1 MNVIAK
7 IIRSRGLAYKMILY
21 IFSGIALIFFL
32 IFVYNYQISRKIV
45 RKNLIT
51 NAENLTSLAVARVEK
66 VLNSVAKIPHNFS
79 GIMESS
85 GYSEEEIK
93 KLLFEIIHNNPE
105 IYGTAMAFEPYFHD
119 AGKKYYAPYFYREA
133 DTINFKYIGDERYDY
148 FSQDWYQI
156 PRELNRPMWSE
167 PYYDEGA
174 GNVIMSTYSVPIY
187 TYHDGQQQFIGILT
201 ADISLDWL
209 QEFMNSLKIYATG
222 YGFMISSNGTIVTH
236 PDKELIMNE
245 TIFSIADS
253 QGSPILRKIGKNM
266 VHGEVSFAEFEYRNV
281 HTGKRSWLAYAPVP
295 LNNWSVGIVF
305 PVDEFMGD
313 INNLVRRLLIF
324 CLIGLL
330 ILLTMLILIS
340 NSITRPLR
348 TLTKAAGKFAQG
360 DFNIELPEI
369 QSRDEIGT
377 LNDSFIY
384 MQNELAKTI
393 RDLKDASAKLKLSN
407 EKLEEYSRTLEQ
419 KVEERT
425 AELNEKNKKLDAAF
439 SNLKAAQA
447 RLIQSEKMA
456 SLGQLT
462 AGIAHEIKNPLNFI
476 NNFSELTAELAT
488 ELKEEFDKLSDKIL
502 PDDRDYL
509 QGITD
514 DISSNAQKISD
525 HGKRADSII
534 KGMLLHSRG
543 SAGDKQP
550 SDINAMLAEAFNL
563 GYHSMRAQDKN
574 FNIKIETDY
583 DTTTQP
589 IQVVPQDIS
598 RVFLNIINNACYS
611 THEKKK
617 KLKDAYNPVLYIK
630 TVNSDKNITVC
641 IRDNGPGIPEEI
653 LDKIFNP
660 FFTTKPAGQGTGL
673 GLSLS
678 FDIIVHEH
686 QGELK
691 VNTKEGEYA
700 EFIITLPKNSA

>member
-1 MNVIAK
+1 MNAIQK
-7 IIRSRGLAYKMILY
+7 IIKSRGLAYKMILY
-21 IFSGIALIFFL
+21 IFTSIAIIFFL
-32 IFVYNYQISRKIV
+32 IFLYNYHISRKIV
-45 RKNLIT
+45 SKNLIT
-51 NAENLTSLAVARVEK
+51 NAENLTSVTVERVEK
-66 VLNSVAKIPHNFS
+66 VLNAVAKVTHNFS
-79 GIMESS
+79 RIIESGNYSDEEME
-85 GYSEEEIK
+85 
-93 KLLFEIIHNNPE
+93 KLLFQMVNNNSE
-105 IYGTAMAFEPYFHD
+105 IYGTALAYEPYYHD
-119 AGKKYYAPYFYREA
+119 PAKKYYSPYYFREGNK
-133 DTINFKYIGDERYDY
+133 ISFKFLGDEQYDY
-148 FSQDWYQI
+148 FSMDWYQI
-156 PRELNRPMWSE
+156 PRELNRPIWSE
-167 PYYDEGA
+167 PYYDQGA
-174 GNVIMSTYSVPIY
+174 GDIIMSTYSVPIY
-187 TYHDGQQQFIGILT
+187 KNQNGQKIFIGILT

-209 QEFMNSLKIYATG
+209 QEFMNSIKIYKTG

-236 PDKELIMNE
+236 PDKRLIMNE
-245 TIFSIADS
+245 SIFSIADS
-253 QGSPILRKIGKNM
+253 QKSPMLRKIGKNM
-266 VHGEVSFAEFEYRNV
+266 IHGEVSFAEFEYRNV
-281 HTGKRSWLAYAPVP
+281 HTGEFSWLSYAPVK

-305 PVDEFMGD
+305 PVKEFMAD
-313 INNLVRRLLIF
+313 VNNLVKRLMIF

-330 ILLTMLILIS
+330 ILLTVIILIS

-348 TLTKAAGKFAQG
+348 ALTNATGKFAHG
-360 DFNIELPEI
+360 DFNIQLPEI
-369 QSRDEIGT
+369 KSRDEIRN

-384 MQNELAKTI
+384 MQNELARTI
-393 RDLKDASAKLKLSN
+393 NDLKDASAKLKLSN

-425 AELNEKNKKLDAAF
+425 SELNDKNKKLDVAF

-447 RLIQSEKMA
+447 QLVQSEKMA

-488 ELKEEFDKLSDKIL
+488 ELKEEFDKLSDKII
-502 PDDRDYL
+502 PEDREYL

-514 DISSNAQKISD
+514 DISSNAQKISE
-525 HGKRADSII
+525 HGKRADRII

-543 SAGDKQP
+543 RAGDKQP

-563 GYHSMRAQDKN
+563 GYHSMRAQDNN
-574 FNIKIETDY
+574 FNIKVEADY
-583 DTTTQP
+583 DQSMEM
-589 IQVVPQDIS
+589 INVVPQDIS

-617 KLKDAYNPVLYIK
+617 KLKDLFNPVLKIK
-630 TVNSDKNITVC
+630 TVNSEKDVMIY
-641 IRDNGPGIPEEI
+641 IRDNGLGIPRDV

-678 FDIIVHEH
+678 FDIVVHEH

-691 VNTKEGEYA
+691 VETEENEYA
-700 EFIITLPKNSA
+700 EFIIKLPKSSA